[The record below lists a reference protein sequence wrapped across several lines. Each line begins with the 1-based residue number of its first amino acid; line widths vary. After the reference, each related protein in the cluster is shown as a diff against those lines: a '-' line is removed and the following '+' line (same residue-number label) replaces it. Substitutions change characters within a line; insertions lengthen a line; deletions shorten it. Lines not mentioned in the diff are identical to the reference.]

1 MNLRED
7 IQRIKE
13 IMGLSEQ
20 IKMGDKPNIQNVET
34 PNTNAETPNTN
45 VETPSGSVGFPD
57 SKVKHT
63 VWRVGDIILRPDAG
77 GIWFGETKE
86 DVEKFAR
93 SMGGTGEG
101 KEYYINLTNPY
112 YYSSFWGDYSG
123 EVLDSRIAGG
133 KGKRQV
139 MDNLISQGYDGF
151 IIDTDTWND
160 TGDENS
166 ITSKQFVVF
175 NPENVKEVKIR
186 Q

>member
-7 IQRIKE
+7 IQRIRE
-13 IMGLSEQ
+13 VMGLFEQ
-20 IKMGDKPNIQNVET
+20 IKMTNEPDTQKLET
-34 PNTNAETPNTN
+34 PKTN
-45 VETPSGSVGFPD
+45 VEPTDGNVVFPD
-57 SKVKHT
+57 SKIKHT

-86 DVEKFAR
+86 DVEKYSI
-93 SMGGTGEG
+93 SMGGAGVG

-112 YYSSFWGDYSG
+112 YYSSFWGDYSD

-133 KGKRQV
+133 KGKRQI
-139 MDNLISQGYDGF
+139 MDNLMSQGYDGF

-175 NPENVKEVKIR
+175 NPENVKEV
-186 Q
+186 